1 MKVVNYLFDRISY
14 FREVGLIRNKTI
26 KSLNENIFN
35 FRLVR
40 KDRMFTFA
48 LQLFRMAL
56 KEEM

>member
-1 MKVVNYLFDRISY
+1 M
-14 FREVGLIRNKTI
+14 EAGLIRNKAV